1 MRVKYRVSRQIF
13 RSQYITFIFFYI
25 RWLIYIIYIYCV
37 DIAETVQ
44 LTVVTQTTIDKGPE
58 TTQTKK
64 IHEDVTLDCSVLY
77 DPTFSLTVEWKK
89 DNVEVEID
97 DERIT
102 IDRASVGNQALTI
115 RDITYNDAGK
125 ILAINI
131 LSRYRLKRT
140 Y

>member
-1 MRVKYRVSRQIF
+1 MRHN
-13 RSQYITFIFFYI
+13 
-25 RWLIYIIYIYCV
+25 IICKSIV
-37 DIAETVQ
+37 FAFAETVQ

-64 IHEDVTLDCSVLY
+64 INEDVTLDCSVLY

-115 RDITYNDAGK
+115 REITYDDAGNIPVIH
-125 ILAINI
+125 ILINVDVYFI
-131 LSRYRLKRT
+131 EMHINLI
-140 Y
+140 

>member
-1 MRVKYRVSRQIF
+1 M
-13 RSQYITFIFFYI
+13 
-25 RWLIYIIYIYCV
+25 
-37 DIAETVQ
+37 
-44 LTVVTQTTIDKGPE
+44 
-58 TTQTKK
+58 
-64 IHEDVTLDCSVLY
+64 LY

-89 DNVEVEID
+89 DNVEEEID

-131 LSRYRLKRT
+131 FNFYQPSRT

>member
-1 MRVKYRVSRQIF
+1 MIIFLISTCVGTYILSIKYFVE
-13 RSQYITFIFFYI
+13 
-25 RWLIYIIYIYCV
+25 
-37 DIAETVQ
+37 IAETVQ
-44 LTVVTQTTIDKGPE
+44 LTVVTQTTIDKGPD

-131 LSRYRLKRT
+131 LS
-140 Y
+140 

>member
-1 MRVKYRVSRQIF
+1 MRYRVSRQKF
-13 RSQYITFIFFYI
+13 RSQYITFISTFVGTYI
-25 RWLIYIIYIYCV
+25 LSIKHFV
-37 DIAETVQ
+37 KIAETVQ

-131 LSRYRLKRT
+131 LS
-140 Y
+140 

>member
-1 MRVKYRVSRQIF
+1 M
-13 RSQYITFIFFYI
+13 
-25 RWLIYIIYIYCV
+25 
-37 DIAETVQ
+37 
-44 LTVVTQTTIDKGPE
+44 
-58 TTQTKK
+58 
-64 IHEDVTLDCSVLY
+64 LY

-131 LSRYRLKRT
+131 LSQALM
-140 Y
+140 

>member
-1 MRVKYRVSRQIF
+1 MKYRVSRQKF
-13 RSQYITFIFFYI
+13 RSQYIAFTFVGTYI
-25 RWLIYIIYIYCV
+25 SSIKHCV
-37 DIAETVQ
+37 KILETVQ

-64 IHEDVTLDCSVLY
+64 IHEDVTLDCRVLY

-125 ILAINI
+125 LLAINI
-131 LSRYRLKRT
+131 LS
-140 Y
+140 

>member
-1 MRVKYRVSRQIF
+1 MQHCVK
-13 RSQYITFIFFYI
+13 
-25 RWLIYIIYIYCV
+25 
-37 DIAETVQ
+37 IAETVQ

-115 RDITYNDAGK
+115 REITYDDAGNLYSIPVIH
-125 ILAINI
+125 ILINVKSNI
-131 LSRYRLKRT
+131 T
-140 Y
+140 VE